1 MRWAR
6 VLVVTA
12 AVASLVVMGA
22 GCGADGRLARQE
34 AVARARTCA
43 SLEERHSTLPVT
55 TPPWQAF
62 LAHAAEK
69 SDTQRDHDAR
79 QQQNAGEI
87 KADCKIAMR
96 TATVSAAKRAP

>member
-1 MRWAR
+1 MRSAR
-6 VLVVTA
+6 ALVVTA
-12 AVASLVVMGA
+12 TVTALAVVGS

-43 SLEERHSTLPVT
+43 SLEERHSNTPVT

-69 SDTQRDHDAR
+69 SDTQPDHDAR

-87 KADCKIAMR
+87 KADCKFAMR
-96 TATVSAAKRAP
+96 TATLSDAKRAP